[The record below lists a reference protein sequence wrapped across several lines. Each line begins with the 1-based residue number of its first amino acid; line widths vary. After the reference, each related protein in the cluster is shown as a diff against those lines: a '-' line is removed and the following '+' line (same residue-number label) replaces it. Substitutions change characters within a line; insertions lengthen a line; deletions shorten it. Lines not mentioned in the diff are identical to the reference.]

1 MLLLAFDFIPQ
12 ASQCQQFFHTMRN
25 PRKPLHISFFSFYLE
40 FTRDI
45 KTTHSTC
52 GGTLYPILHSLEKSS
67 YVVSY
72 WQESEIGRK
81 RKYYRI
87 TQQGQM
93 YFNQK
98 LNEWKCFTES
108 VNLIMEGD
116 NEDGT
121 N

>member
-1 MLLLAFDFIPQ
+1 MNVDKELLKGSIPLMVLKLFTNGDMYGYQ
-12 ASQCQQFFHTMRN
+12 IIKKLELLSHGV
-25 PRKPLHISFFSFYLE
+25 FSFKE
-40 FTRDI
+40 
-45 KTTHSTC
+45 
-52 GGTLYPILHSLEKSS
+52 GTLYPILHSLEKLS

-98 LNEWKCFTES
+98 LNEWKCFTNS
-108 VNLIMEGD
+108 VNLIMEGG
-116 NEDGT
+116 NEDGA